1 MTLYISLLRTG
12 NVIHSTTHFEGSE
25 KDAILKSGPIRCAAL
40 DSSSKY
46 LTTSCDDKIMKVWQ
60 VDGLEL
66 LSSRYVRGR
75 LKTTAFV
82 VNNEALENFQKN
94 LQLSDTPKIPPRS
107 SSLINL
113 ETFFPTLSTPHP
125 PPPP

>member
-12 NVIHSTTHFEGSE
+12 NVIHSTTDFEGSE

-75 LKTTAFV
+75 LK
-82 VNNEALENFQKN
+82 NH
-94 LQLSDTPKIPPRS
+94 SIRC
-107 SSLINL
+107 
-113 ETFFPTLSTPHP
+113 
-125 PPPP
+125 